1 MRHSKRAHRADLYFN
16 SGAYSILVRIFAGYA
31 PAMLLLAQFTLLTA
45 ANARFFVVVRQHIMM
60 GWVIQVYFRQHCVWV
75 RNALGLLGLPAPL
88 WHVNKSSLALG
99 VTVEIEFLTA
109 SLINLL
115 INLSYS
121 ILALVVGVYGL
132 LWVDD
137 KLLKN
142 IDLEEEM
149 KKGNV
154 AVAIFASTILIFVAL
169 IIAFGFRG

>member
-1 MRHSKRAHRADLYFN
+1 M
-16 SGAYSILVRIFAGYA
+16 
-31 PAMLLLAQFTLLTA
+31 
-45 ANARFFVVVRQHIMM
+45 
-60 GWVIQVYFRQHCVWV
+60 
-75 RNALGLLGLPAPL
+75 
-88 WHVNKSSLALG
+88 
-99 VTVEIEFLTA
+99 EIEFLTA

-142 IDLEEEM
+142 IDLEVEM
-149 KKGNV
+149 KKGNI

>member
-1 MRHSKRAHRADLYFN
+1 MDLGFM
-16 SGAYSILVRIFAGYA
+16 S
-31 PAMLLLAQFTLLTA
+31 
-45 ANARFFVVVRQHIMM
+45 
-60 GWVIQVYFRQHCVWV
+60 
-75 RNALGLLGLPAPL
+75 
-88 WHVNKSSLALG
+88 
-99 VTVEIEFLTA
+99 A
-109 SLINLL
+109 SLINLA

>member
-1 MRHSKRAHRADLYFN
+1 MDLGFI
-16 SGAYSILVRIFAGYA
+16 S
-31 PAMLLLAQFTLLTA
+31 
-45 ANARFFVVVRQHIMM
+45 
-60 GWVIQVYFRQHCVWV
+60 
-75 RNALGLLGLPAPL
+75 
-88 WHVNKSSLALG
+88 
-99 VTVEIEFLTA
+99 A
-109 SLINLL
+109 SLINLA

-169 IIAFGFRG
+169 IIVFGFRG

>member
-1 MRHSKRAHRADLYFN
+1 MELE
-16 SGAYSILVRIFAGYA
+16 
-31 PAMLLLAQFTLLTA
+31 
-45 ANARFFVVVRQHIMM
+45 FF
-60 GWVIQVYFRQHCVWV
+60 
-75 RNALGLLGLPAPL
+75 
-88 WHVNKSSLALG
+88 
-99 VTVEIEFLTA
+99 TA

-115 INLSYS
+115 VNLSYS

-149 KKGNV
+149 KKGNI
-154 AVAIFASTILIFVAL
+154 AVAKFASTILIFVAL

>member
-1 MRHSKRAHRADLYFN
+1 MRWAF
-16 SGAYSILVRIFAGYA
+16 
-31 PAMLLLAQFTLLTA
+31 
-45 ANARFFVVVRQHIMM
+45 
-60 GWVIQVYFRQHCVWV
+60 WVW
-75 RNALGLLGLPAPL
+75 PAPL

-149 KKGNV
+149 KKGNI

>member
-1 MRHSKRAHRADLYFN
+1 M
-16 SGAYSILVRIFAGYA
+16 
-31 PAMLLLAQFTLLTA
+31 
-45 ANARFFVVVRQHIMM
+45 
-60 GWVIQVYFRQHCVWV
+60 
-75 RNALGLLGLPAPL
+75 
-88 WHVNKSSLALG
+88 
-99 VTVEIEFLTA
+99 EIEFLTA

>member
-1 MRHSKRAHRADLYFN
+1 MGLE
-16 SGAYSILVRIFAGYA
+16 
-31 PAMLLLAQFTLLTA
+31 
-45 ANARFFVVVRQHIMM
+45 FF
-60 GWVIQVYFRQHCVWV
+60 
-75 RNALGLLGLPAPL
+75 
-88 WHVNKSSLALG
+88 
-99 VTVEIEFLTA
+99 TA

-115 INLSYS
+115 VNLSYS

-169 IIAFGFRG
+169 IIALGFRG